1 MIFNSQ
7 HARAFLRLASSVRKP
22 YRVGAHRRLLS
33 VGTVRITAVDTLTLG
48 EVTHDQARLLG
59 HRGTAALKRAWLA
72 DHDRDW
78 LDEAD
83 RTDAQQLERYTYRW
97 GHRSAV
103 LIRYVGVDPPRL
115 LADVRRGQGDYTSSP
130 GRTIDTDAEAVPA
143 GAAVALRAAATREN
157 FRAALEAQ
165 RALEKAQRGRD
176 QRRAA

>member
-1 MIFNSQ
+1 MISHSQ
-7 HARAFLRLASSVRKP
+7 HARAFLRLAASIRKP
-22 YRVGAHRRLLS
+22 YRVGAHRRLFTA
-33 VGTVRITAVDTLTLG
+33 GTIRVTGVDTLTLG

-83 RTDAQQLERYTYRW
+83 RSDAQQLARYTDRW

-103 LIRYVGVDPPRL
+103 LVRYVGVDPPRL

-130 GRTIDTDAEAVPA
+130 GRSIDPDAECVPTSPFA
-143 GAAVALRAAATREN
+143 RWRP
-157 FRAALEAQ
+157 
-165 RALEKAQRGRD
+165 GRTSGPP
-176 QRRAA
+176 